1 MSSKTY
7 GYARVSSKEQN
18 LDRQLDALIKF
29 GVPERDII
37 TDKASGKDFDRPGYI
52 ALKTRI
58 LREGDTLVIKDLD
71 RLGRNKQQIKEEL
84 EYYRQAGIRVKI
96 LNLPTTLADF
106 GENSW
111 VLDMV
116 NNILIEVLG
125 TIAEQERLTIKAR
138 QAEGIAAAKK
148 QGKHLGRPKSNL
160 PDHWDS
166 VYRDWSDGR
175 ITATQ
180 ATKELGIS
188 RSTLYRFANKKSH
201 TITKESKGGV

>member
-7 GYARVSSKEQN
+7 GYARVSSKEQH
-18 LDRQLDALIKF
+18 LDRQLDALVKF

-58 LREGDTLVIKDLD
+58 LRDGDTLVIKDLD

-84 EYYRQAGIRVKI
+84 EFYKQTGIRVKI

-106 GENSW
+106 GENGW

-125 TIAEQERLTIKAR
+125 TIAEQERLTIKTR

-148 QGKHLGRPKSNL
+148 QGKHLGRPKTSL
-160 PDHWDS
+160 PDNWNN
-166 VYRDWSDGR
+166 VYSDWSNGK
-175 ITATQ
+175 ITATD
-180 ATKELGIS
+180 AVNKLGIS
-188 RSTLYRFANKKSH
+188 RSTFYRLIKNN
-201 TITKESKGGV
+201 V

>member
-7 GYARVSSKEQN
+7 GYARVSSKEQH
-18 LDRQLDALIKF
+18 LDRQIDALVKF

-37 TDKASGKDFDRPGYI
+37 SDKASGKDFDRPGYI

-84 EYYRQAGIRVKI
+84 EFYKQAGIRVKI

-125 TIAEQERLTIKAR
+125 TIAEQERLTIKTR

-148 QGKHLGRPKSNL
+148 QGKHLGRPKTSL
-160 PDHWDS
+160 PDNWND
-166 VYRDWSDGR
+166 VYNDWSNGK
-175 ITATQ
+175 ITATD
-180 ATKELGIS
+180 AVNKLGIS
-188 RSTLYRFANKKSH
+188 RSTFYRLIKNN
-201 TITKESKGGV
+201 V

>member
-7 GYARVSSKEQN
+7 GYARVSSKEQH
-18 LDRQLDALIKF
+18 LDRQLDALVKF

-58 LREGDTLVIKDLD
+58 LREGDTLVIKGLD

-84 EYYRQAGIRVKI
+84 EFYKQTGIRVKI

-106 GENSW
+106 GENGW

-125 TIAEQERLTIKAR
+125 TIAEQERLTIKTR

-148 QGKHLGRPKSNL
+148 QGKHLGRPKTSL
-160 PDHWDS
+160 PDNWDD
-166 VYRDWSDGR
+166 VYNDWSNGK
-175 ITATQ
+175 ITATN
-180 ATKELGIS
+180 AVNKLGIS
-188 RSTLYRFANKKSH
+188 RSTFYRLIKNN
-201 TITKESKGGV
+201 V

>member
-7 GYARVSSKEQN
+7 GYARVSSKEQH
-18 LDRQLDALIKF
+18 LDRQLDALVKF

-84 EYYRQAGIRVKI
+84 EFYKQTGIRVKI

-106 GENSW
+106 GENGW

-125 TIAEQERLTIKAR
+125 TIAEQERLTIKTR

-148 QGKHLGRPKSNL
+148 QGKHLGRPKTSL
-160 PDHWDS
+160 PDNWND
-166 VYRDWSDGR
+166 VYNDWSNGK
-175 ITATQ
+175 IAATD
-180 ATKELGIS
+180 AVNKLGIS
-188 RSTLYRFANKKSH
+188 RSTFYRLIKNN
-201 TITKESKGGV
+201 V

>member
-7 GYARVSSKEQN
+7 GYARVSSKEQH
-18 LDRQLDALIKF
+18 LDRQLDALVKF

-84 EYYRQAGIRVKI
+84 EFYKQTGIRVKI

-106 GENSW
+106 GENGW

-125 TIAEQERLTIKAR
+125 TIAEQERLTIKTR

-148 QGKHLGRPKSNL
+148 QGKHLGRPKTSL
-160 PDHWDS
+160 PDNWND
-166 VYRDWSDGR
+166 VYNDWSNGK
-175 ITATQ
+175 ITATD
-180 ATKELGIS
+180 AVNKLGIS
-188 RSTLYRFANKKSH
+188 RSTFYRLMKNN
-201 TITKESKGGV
+201 V

>member
-7 GYARVSSKEQN
+7 GYARVSSKEQH
-18 LDRQLDALIKF
+18 LDRQLDALVKF

-84 EYYRQAGIRVKI
+84 EFYKQTGIRVKI

-106 GENSW
+106 GENGW

-125 TIAEQERLTIKAR
+125 TIAEQERLTIKTR

-148 QGKHLGRPKSNL
+148 QGKHLGRPKTSL
-160 PDHWDS
+160 PDNWDD
-166 VYRDWSDGR
+166 VYNDWSNGK
-175 ITATQ
+175 ITATD
-180 ATKELGIS
+180 AVNKLGIS
-188 RSTLYRFANKKSH
+188 RSTFYRLIKNN
-201 TITKESKGGV
+201 V

>member
-7 GYARVSSKEQN
+7 GYVRVSSKEQH
-18 LDRQLDALIKF
+18 LDRQLDALVKF

-84 EYYRQAGIRVKI
+84 EFYKQTGIRVKI

-106 GENSW
+106 GENGW

-125 TIAEQERLTIKAR
+125 TIAEQERLTIKTR

-148 QGKHLGRPKSNL
+148 QGKHLGRPKTSL
-160 PDHWDS
+160 PDNWND
-166 VYRDWSDGR
+166 VYNDWSNGK
-175 ITATQ
+175 ITATD
-180 ATKELGIS
+180 AVNKLGIS
-188 RSTLYRFANKKSH
+188 RSTFYRLIKNN
-201 TITKESKGGV
+201 V

>member
-7 GYARVSSKEQN
+7 GYARVSSKEQH
-18 LDRQLDALIKF
+18 LDRQLDALVKF

-84 EYYRQAGIRVKI
+84 EFYKQTGIRVKI

-106 GENSW
+106 GENGW

-148 QGKHLGRPKSNL
+148 QGKHLGRPKTNL
-160 PDHWDS
+160 PDNWND
-166 VYRDWSDGR
+166 VYNDWSNGK
-175 ITATQ
+175 ITATD
-180 ATKELGIS
+180 AVNKLGIS
-188 RSTLYRFANKKSH
+188 RSTFYRLIKNN
-201 TITKESKGGV
+201 V

>member
-7 GYARVSSKEQN
+7 GYARVSSKEQH
-18 LDRQLDALIKF
+18 LDRQLDALVKF

-84 EYYRQAGIRVKI
+84 EFYKQTGIRVKI

-125 TIAEQERLTIKAR
+125 TIAEQERLTIKTR

-148 QGKHLGRPKSNL
+148 QGKHLGRPKTSL
-160 PDHWDS
+160 PDNWND
-166 VYRDWSDGR
+166 VYNDWSNGK
-175 ITATQ
+175 IAATD
-180 ATKELGIS
+180 AVNKLGIS
-188 RSTLYRFANKKSH
+188 RSTFYRLIKNN
-201 TITKESKGGV
+201 V

>member
-7 GYARVSSKEQN
+7 GYARVSSKEQH
-18 LDRQLDALIKF
+18 LDRQIDALVKF

-84 EYYRQAGIRVKI
+84 EFYKQTGIRVKI

-106 GENSW
+106 GENGW

-125 TIAEQERLTIKAR
+125 TIAEQERLTIKTR

-148 QGKHLGRPKSNL
+148 QGKHLGRPKTSL
-160 PDHWDS
+160 PDNWDD
-166 VYRDWSDGR
+166 VYNDWSNGK
-175 ITATQ
+175 ITATD
-180 ATKELGIS
+180 AVNKLGIS
-188 RSTLYRFANKKSH
+188 RSTFYRLIKNN
-201 TITKESKGGV
+201 V

>member
-7 GYARVSSKEQN
+7 GYARVSSKEQH
-18 LDRQLDALIKF
+18 LDRQLDALVKF

-84 EYYRQAGIRVKI
+84 EFYKQTGIRVKI

-106 GENSW
+106 GENGW

-125 TIAEQERLTIKAR
+125 TIAEQERLTIKTR

-148 QGKHLGRPKSNL
+148 QGKHLGRPKTSL
-160 PDHWDS
+160 PENWND
-166 VYRDWSDGR
+166 VYNDWSNGK
-175 ITATQ
+175 ITATD
-180 ATKELGIS
+180 AVNKLGIS
-188 RSTLYRFANKKSH
+188 RSTFYRLIKNN
-201 TITKESKGGV
+201 V